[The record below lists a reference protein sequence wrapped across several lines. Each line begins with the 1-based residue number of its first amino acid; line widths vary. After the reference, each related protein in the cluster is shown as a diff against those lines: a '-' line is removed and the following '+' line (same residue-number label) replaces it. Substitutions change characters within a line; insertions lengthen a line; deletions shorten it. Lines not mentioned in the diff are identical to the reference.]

1 MANRSPSAVAARS
14 PAGQDPAGVAVP
26 ADTGCDWRRID
37 PRFARC
43 VSCPLPRCRYD
54 YPVAD
59 QAAAAKLLQ
68 ALFGH
73 ASRSTHQQSQA
84 APPTPPHRQRTAAI
98 AGALPAE
105 ALARIAHQALVRD
118 RSRA

>member
-1 MANRSPSAVAARS
+1 MTTRFPPTVGAPGTAVQHHA
-14 PAGQDPAGVAVP
+14 DIAVP
-26 ADTGCDWRRID
+26 ADTGCDWRRLD

-43 VSCPLPRCRYD
+43 VRCPLPRCRYD

-68 ALFGH
+68 ALLRH
-73 ASRSTHQQSQA
+73 DLRRTHQRSRTAPQS
-84 APPTPPHRQRTAAI
+84 PPHRQQPAAI

-105 ALARIAHQALVRD
+105 ELARIAHHALVRG
-118 RSRA
+118 RSRP

>member
-1 MANRSPSAVAARS
+1 MANRSPAAG
-14 PAGQDPAGVAVP
+14 PARPPADQEPAGVAVP
-26 ADTGCDWRRID
+26 ADTGCDWRHID

-68 ALFGH
+68 TLFGH
-73 ASRSTHQQSQA
+73 DPHPTHQRSHT
-84 APPTPPHRQRTAAI
+84 APPTPPHRQHPAAI

-105 ALARIAHQALVRD
+105 ALARIAHQARVRD

>member
-1 MANRSPSAVAARS
+1 MANHSPSPGPART
-14 PAGQDPAGVAVP
+14 PADQDLAGVAVP
-26 ADTGCDWRRID
+26 ADTGCDWRHFD

-59 QAAAAKLLQ
+59 QAAAARLIQ

-73 ASRSTHQQSQA
+73 DPRSTHQRSQA
-84 APPTPPHRQRTAAI
+84 APPTPPHRQHPAAI
-98 AGALPAE
+98 AGALPAA
-105 ALARIAHQALVRD
+105 ALARIAHQALVRG

>member
-1 MANRSPSAVAARS
+1 MMTCFSAAPGAPTAAVQHH
-14 PAGQDPAGVAVP
+14 ADVAVP
-26 ADTGCDWRRID
+26 ADTGCDWRRLD

-68 ALFGH
+68 ARLGH
-73 ASRSTHQQSQA
+73 DLRSTHQRSRT
-84 APPTPPHRQRTAAI
+84 APQNPPHRQQPAAL

-105 ALARIAHQALVRD
+105 ALARIAHQALVRN
-118 RSRA
+118 RARP

>member
-1 MANRSPSAVAARS
+1 M
-14 PAGQDPAGVAVP
+14 P
-26 ADTGCDWRRID
+26 ADTGCDWRHLD

-54 YPVAD
+54 YPVAE
-59 QAAAAKLLQ
+59 QAAAKLLQ
-68 ALFGH
+68 AQL
-73 ASRSTHQQSQA
+73 RPNPCPTHQRSRA
-84 APPTPPHRQRTAAI
+84 APPTPPHRQQTAAI

-105 ALARIAHQALVRD
+105 ELARLAHQALVRG